1 MGSAQMRTAEAL
13 IERRGQCTIL
23 ANVLMLTQNMVYVAR
38 DGDWDAV
45 AEMES
50 DRRALLHECF
60 AKPVPEEHS
69 ELFAEALAAMLHL
82 NEELLAE
89 VEQAKAE
96 AAERQLGQVRTR
108 KGINQYL
115 DNDPLG

>member
-1 MGSAQMRTAEAL
+1 MGSSQMRTAEAL

-89 VEQAKAE
+89 DGLYAHLWRLQATERFDQAE
-96 AAERQLGQVRTR
+96 VTTP
-108 KGINQYL
+108 
-115 DNDPLG
+115 DP